1 MYTWKYHLCKKFNK
15 VIWEEFKVV
24 VSSAYM
30 SYIMLKIWL
39 MVYSHKN
46 ISEVPLYDTCLF
58 EKVLEE
64 TSRWVFYNVLFHIY
78 YRLKIMEKWEKKILA
93 PPHILFCTIEIQDQ
107 PYEISLLYMIFIFGC
122 LGFSFENLRKSQQK
136 ITSRTNIL
144 CKSFQSFFNSRN

>member
-46 ISEVPLYDTCLF
+46 ISEVPLYNTCLF

-78 YRLKIMEKWEKKILA
+78 YRLKIMEKWEKKICTPTHTVLHHWNTR
-93 PPHILFCTIEIQDQ
+93 PTIWNILT
-107 PYEISLLYMIFIFGC
+107 LYDIYFRLSRF
-122 LGFSFENLRKSQQK
+122 FLRKPQK
-136 ITSRTNIL
+136 ESTKNY
-144 CKSFQSFFNSRN
+144 KQD